1 MESKRQQKVASLL
14 QQELAAVF
22 QRELPHL
29 FPGLPPGISL
39 VRVSPDLGVARVY
52 LSVLNIGSAADKA
65 SQGEQQ
71 LVLVKDNGKAI
82 RQALAKR
89 IRRQLRIV
97 PELVFFLDDSAA
109 YAAQMDRVFGDLEI
123 PPAPA
128 EPTPNEDT
136 DAATR
141 PGGPRPR
148 LFGGPAE

>member
-22 QRELPHL
+22 QRDLPHL

-52 LSVLNIGSAADKA
+52 LSLLLTTGSTG
-65 SQGEQQ
+65 GEAQ
-71 LVLVKDNGKAI
+71 LELVQDNLKAI

-89 IRRQLRIV
+89 VRQQLRIV
-97 PELVFFLDDSAA
+97 PDLVFFLDDSAS
-109 YAAQMDRVFGDLEI
+109 YAAHMDKIFGDLHI

-128 EPTPNEDT
+128 QGEPTSTDDEANPTPKRPKLFADED
-136 DAATR
+136 
-141 PGGPRPR
+141 
-148 LFGGPAE
+148 E